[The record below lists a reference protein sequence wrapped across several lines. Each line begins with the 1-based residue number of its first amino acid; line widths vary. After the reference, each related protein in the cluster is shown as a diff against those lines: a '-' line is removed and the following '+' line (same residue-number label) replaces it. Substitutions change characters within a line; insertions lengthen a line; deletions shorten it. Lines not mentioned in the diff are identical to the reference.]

1 MTEKEKKFLSDIST
15 SIELIESFTKD
26 LKSFSDYQKDLKTKG
41 AVERHLGII
50 GEAVNRFLK
59 ESSANELKYA
69 SQIISL
75 RNRLIHSYDNID
87 DSIIWSIVTRH
98 LLPLKDEIKKKTGIE

>member
-1 MTEKEKKFLSDIST
+1 MTEKEKKFLSDVSN
-15 SIELIESFTKD
+15 SIDLIERFTKD
-26 LKSFSDYQKDLKTKG
+26 LQSFAEYQKDLKTKG

-50 GEAVNRFLK
+50 GEAVNKFLK
-59 ESSANELKYA
+59 ESDSNHLKNA

-87 DSIIWSIVTRH
+87 DAIIWSTITRH
-98 LLPLKDEIKKKTGIE
+98 LSLLKAEVANLMK

>member
-1 MTEKEKKFLSDIST
+1 MSDISN
-15 SIELIESFTKD
+15 SIELIETFTKD
-26 LKSFSDYQKDLKTKG
+26 LKSFSEYQKDLKTKG

-50 GEAVNRFLK
+50 GEAVNKFLK
-59 ESSANELKYA
+59 ESTTNHLKNA

-75 RNRLIHSYDNID
+75 RNRLIHSYDNVD

-98 LLPLKDEIKKKTGIE
+98 LRPLKDEINKKIE

>member
-1 MTEKEKKFLSDIST
+1 MTEKEKKFLSDISN
-15 SIELIESFTKD
+15 SIELIETFTKD
-26 LKSFSDYQKDLKTKG
+26 LKSFSEYQKDLKTKG

-50 GEAVNRFLK
+50 GEAVNKFLK
-59 ESSANELKYA
+59 ESTTNDLKNA

-75 RNRLIHSYDNID
+75 RNRLIHSYDNVD

-98 LLPLKDEIKKKTGIE
+98 LRPLKDEVNKKIE

>member
-1 MTEKEKKFLSDIST
+1 MTEKEKKFLSDISN
-15 SIELIESFTKD
+15 SIDLIERFTKD
-26 LKSFSDYQKDLKTKG
+26 LQSFAEYQKDLKTKG

-50 GEAVNRFLK
+50 GEAVNKFLK
-59 ESSANELKYA
+59 ESGSNHLKNA

-87 DSIIWSIVTRH
+87 DAIIWSTITRH
-98 LLPLKDEIKKKTGIE
+98 LSLLKAEVKDLMK

>member
-1 MTEKEKKFLSDIST
+1 MTEKEKKFLSDISN
-15 SIELIESFTKD
+15 SIELIGTFTKD
-26 LKSFSDYQKDLKTKG
+26 LKSFSEYQKDLKTKG

-50 GEAVNRFLK
+50 GEAVNKFLK
-59 ESSANELKYA
+59 ESITNDLKNA

-87 DSIIWSIVTRH
+87 DSIIWSILTRH
-98 LLPLKDEIKKKTGIE
+98 LRLLKDEINTKIE

>member
-26 LKSFSDYQKDLKTKG
+26 LKSFADYQRDLKTKS
-41 AVERHLGII
+41 AVERQLGII
-50 GEAVNRFLK
+50 GEAVNKFLR
-59 ESSANELKYA
+59 ESEGNALKNA

-75 RNRLIHSYDNID
+75 RNRLIHSYDTVD
-87 DSIIWSIVTRH
+87 DAIIWSILTRH
-98 LLPLKDEIKKKTGIE
+98 LRPLKDEVNGKIE